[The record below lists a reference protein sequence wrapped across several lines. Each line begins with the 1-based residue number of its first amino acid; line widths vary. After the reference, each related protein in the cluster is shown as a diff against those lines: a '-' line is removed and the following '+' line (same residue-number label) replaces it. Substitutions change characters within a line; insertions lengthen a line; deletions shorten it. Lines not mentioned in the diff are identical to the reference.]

1 MSLFGLT
8 PKSNTYGVCENGL
21 SPNGTCNP
29 SFDSEMQTSIPK
41 NSEMPASMPGMM
53 PKNSEMPASM
63 PRMMPKNEISA
74 ITQSVVV
81 KQPMCSGGKI
91 QLPHINRKNAVTYST
106 ILHEDHGTS
115 FAKISSIDDISINNK
130 TTDNDLCYNR
140 CPNGEAPVPD
150 FISGQYMCLVPAT
163 ITYTAISGTI
173 GETPTDDSIDYE
185 KGYTVSCQ
193 STDLMNQSGSL
204 QNHTNN
210 IMFGT
215 PVLLKSGFYEDPSPP
230 GTIRSNDFIPAGNSK
245 WFCKRPVFG
254 SPTIN
259 QVQSPY
265 EYISNKAMNNVEE
278 TISIPAANEVM
289 TEYCTIPD
297 GGWSNEGN
305 PPMPDG
311 CKVINQQLEDGTVKM
326 LGDVESKFK
335 VMAKILNTEQAVMTT
350 ANQTDQPN
358 VEIRMKIKDTQVVT
372 QLPIQD
378 SNQLEIPKKKI
389 DSAISNLYGNIP
401 IKAVVTP
408 IGGESNSLT
417 VVSNDTSIDIPNTI
431 SIPTVINGVTTSYQP
446 EEQTVKNE
454 VFKPCDPINIPK
466 FNCSN
471 DISYYDEQTVPDVL
485 AIKDT
490 NDLYC
495 KISICYRGSEN
506 NISNDVGI
514 MSEDSFQEYI
524 KDIKN
529 KQDNA
534 LGWIPR
540 GPRGMLGGI
549 AQTSQEQKTSMPYAS
564 PVIGP
569 FGFGG
574 AGGATK

>member
-173 GETPTDDSIDYE
+173 GEIPTDDSIDYE

-204 QNHTNN
+204 QNHKNN

-278 TISIPAANEVM
+278 TITNQSANEVM
-289 TEYCTIPD
+289 TDYCKIPD
-297 GGWSNEGN
+297 GGWSTETN
-305 PPMPDG
+305 PNDNPTIPDG
-311 CKVINQQLEDGTVKM
+311 CKVINQQLEDGSVKM
-326 LGDVESKFK
+326 VGDVESKFK
-335 VMAKILNTEQAVMTT
+335 VMANILNTEQAVMT
-350 ANQTDQPN
+350 AGAAIQTNVDIKMKDQ
-358 VEIRMKIKDTQVVT
+358 KYVT
-372 QLPIQD
+372 QLPTQD
-378 SNQLEIPKKKI
+378 SIEQEIPNPKKKI

-466 FNCSN
+466 FNCN
-471 DISYYDEQTVPDVL
+471 DDKHYIINQTVPDVL

-495 KISICYRGSEN
+495 RIHICYKGGSDQVV
-506 NISNDVGI
+506 NDVGI
-514 MSEDSFQEYI
+514 ITEDRLKEMIDTRKEQ
-524 KDIKN
+524 
-529 KQDNA
+529 QDAWFRENVKPIGF
-534 LGWIPR
+534 LG
-540 GPRGMLGGI
+540 
-549 AQTSQEQKTSMPYAS
+549 
-564 PVIGP
+564 V
-569 FGFGG
+569 GG
-574 AGGATK
+574 AGGSGSIPQLSPF